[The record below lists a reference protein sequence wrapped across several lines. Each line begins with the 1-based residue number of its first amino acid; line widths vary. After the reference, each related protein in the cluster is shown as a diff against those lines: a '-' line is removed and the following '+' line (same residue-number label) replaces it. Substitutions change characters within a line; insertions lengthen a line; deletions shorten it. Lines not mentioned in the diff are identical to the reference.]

1 MFLENGN
8 LMHKSGL
15 PAESMRQIMRVSL
28 WDDCY
33 AVIENHTGIADMKKE
48 CIKVWKGKRLLAVN
62 GRELIIEE
70 LDGYCLK
77 IKGTILSIEY
87 LT

>member
-1 MFLENGN
+1 MFLDSNN
-8 LMHKSGL
+8 IMHKSGL
-15 PAESMRQIMRVSL
+15 PAESVREIMRISL
-28 WDDCY
+28 WDDRY
-33 AVIENHTGIADMKKE
+33 VTIENHTGIADMKKE

-62 GRELIIEE
+62 GRNLVIEE

>member
-1 MFLENGN
+1 MFLDGGN

-15 PAESMRQIMRVSL
+15 PAESLQGIMRISL
-28 WDDCY
+28 WDDRY
-33 AVIENHTGIADMKKE
+33 VMIENHTGLADMKRE
-48 CIKVWKGKRLLAVN
+48 CIKVWKDKRLLAIN
-62 GRELIIEE
+62 GNELMIEE